1 MFSKLAGSLLK
12 TRLSSSPTL
21 KATIDEAA
29 SQYMGKAAKIDTAID
44 GIFAADLK
52 ELAAADRQR
61 VAEYSAATVPGVTNG
76 QKPKGAKMGG
86 DFIVCD
92 DYRKG
97 TGTVPAV
104 IMGAVAIA
112 SLTIG
117 GLGLRSAMQTEQPV
131 PPAAAVAPAA
141 VDADTHYILELVPN
155 E

>member
-1 MFSKLAGSLLK
+1 MFSRLAARVLRK
-12 TRLSSSPTL
+12 RLANSPTL

-44 GIFAADLK
+44 GIFASDLK

-61 VAEYSAATVPGVTNG
+61 VAEYAAAKVPGLSSG
-76 QKPKGAKMGG
+76 PKPKGSKMGG

-97 TGTVPAV
+97 TGTVPCV
-104 IMGAVAIA
+104 IMGVVATV
-112 SLTIG
+112 SLALG
-117 GLGLRSAMQTEQPV
+117 ALGLRSAMQVEQPV
-131 PPAAAVAPAA
+131 PPTAVVAPAT